1 MGDEGLTK
9 KCRICLSKQL
19 YALFICDYILCLA
32 CYSMCAV
39 LCLHEHMELS
49 GLIILTSK
57 LQEGQAGLR
66 DMRQIR
72 LDAGHDLAMLHSC
85 DC

>member
-1 MGDEGLTK
+1 MVNSVLQDTVY
-9 KCRICLSKQL
+9 LSKQL
-19 YALFICDYILCLA
+19 HVILICDYILCLA

-39 LCLHEHMELS
+39 LCLELS

-72 LDAGHDLAMLHSC
+72 LDAGHDLAMPLSC